1 MKQANDLYITFQIC
15 RPPFWGAFLHIFFFL
30 PGGGL
35 LVAHVLP
42 PDWLVDNQVVDWRYN
57 GNLTPVKEYSG
68 GACLL

>member
-1 MKQANDLYITFQIC
+1 M
-15 RPPFWGAFLHIFFFL
+15 HIFFL
-30 PGGGL
+30 LGGGL